1 VTDETVVEE
10 AFENLAGEPE
20 TKAEARNGLRHMA
33 SLTMTKVADGLID
46 PKLVLS
52 YLLNA
57 LGAPVFLVSAL
68 VPIREAGAL
77 LPQILLATR
86 LERMKARR
94 FMWVAGS
101 VGQGVAAAAIALAAV
116 TLEGVAAGWAFVGAI
131 ALLALSRAAAS
142 VSYKDVLGKTV
153 GKSRRGAVTGFAGS
167 ASAALV
173 FVYAL
178 LLVSGLVEGTVV
190 LAIAIALAA
199 VLWGM
204 AAILFSTLEE
214 PPSDPNGENKG
225 LRMFGLLREDK
236 TFARFVA
243 ARGFLTVTSLAPPY
257 FVLLAGDNESGLG
270 TLGALVIAS
279 SAASFL
285 SSYAWGRFSDKSSR
299 LVLAT
304 AGLVAAAAMALAI
317 MLHLVGLSATIWAIP
332 AALFLLMIA
341 YHGVRQG
348 RSTYLVDMS
357 PEDSRA
363 VYAAT
368 ANTLI
373 GGLLL
378 VSGAFGGVL
387 SFIGPVAAL
396 TGFAILA
403 VTGGLIALGLEEAEA
418 N

>member
-1 VTDETVVEE
+1 MTDETVVEE

-77 LPQILLATR
+77 LPQILLSTR

-363 VYAAT
+363 AYAAT

>member
-1 VTDETVVEE
+1 MTDETVVEE